1 MEKKANTNKSKK
13 KKLLTIVIVFAVVLA
28 VTATTWCFSP
38 SIPDTPRIPDLPS
51 TYPSK
56 CFDEMSHFSSGCA
69 LLKHYDKNNDGKID
83 DSELSEAADDYNIAT
98 LFANE
103 YEFVAV
109 ANAKGSIND
118 LCPGCH
124 P

>member
-28 VTATTWCFSP
+28 VTATTWCVFP
-38 SIPDTPRIPDLPS
+38 SIPDIPRIPDLPS

-56 CFDEMSHFSSGCA
+56 CTEQTKHFMSGCV
-69 LLKHYDKNNDGKID
+69 LLKHFDTNNDGKID
-83 DSELSEAADDYNIAT
+83 DSELGAAASAYRSDSITAD
-98 LFANE
+98 E
-103 YEFVAV
+103 YEFVGT
-109 ANAKGSIND
+109 ANAKGSINA

>member
-28 VTATTWCFSP
+28 VTATTWCVFL
-38 SIPDTPRIPDLPS
+38 SIPDIPRIPDQPS
-51 TYPSK
+51 TVTVK
-56 CFDEMSHFSSGCA
+56 CTEPTAHFASGCE
-69 LLKHYDKNNDGKID
+69 LLKHYDTNNDGKID
-83 DSELSEAADDYNIAT
+83 DSELGAAASAYRSDSITAD
-98 LFANE
+98 E
-103 YEFVAV
+103 YEFVGT